1 MSEKAEV
8 SEHNQI
14 LIDKEKLKEEHKAEL
29 KTITDAFEQRCL
41 LSFSTNRS
49 GEVIKKF
56 DFSTFV
62 SHEETQKEDRM
73 IH

>member
-8 SEHNQI
+8 SEQNQI
-14 LIDKEKLKEEHKAEL
+14 PMDKALLKA
-29 KTITDAFEQRCL
+29 ITDAFEQRCL